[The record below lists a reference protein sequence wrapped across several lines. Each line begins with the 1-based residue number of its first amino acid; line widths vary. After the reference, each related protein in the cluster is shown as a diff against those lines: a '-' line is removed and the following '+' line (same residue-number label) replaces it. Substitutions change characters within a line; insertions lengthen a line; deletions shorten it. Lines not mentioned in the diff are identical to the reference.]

1 MKYLFLLFL
10 GLISSNL
17 FSQSTNIFNVGK
29 EEKVTV
35 AAGGILYADG
45 LTLKPT
51 ENFSLSNTGLKRASS
66 STAKLSNQISRV
78 YQFTNPTDPFTG
90 NLVKNYLDSELNGL
104 VEQNLQ
110 LFIFNP
116 SKWYRQLTD
125 NDVANNSLS
134 SKVTNLSLGE
144 IASAAFMPELILE
157 ASSIAENSPIGS
169 KVITLSGTNENLA
182 GEQFTYT
189 LVDGTGSTDN
199 ASFLIKDSD
208 VQTNTALDYETKKSY
223 SVRLRVTDS
232 YGRFDEKTLSILI
245 IDLNEVPTPLALSKA
260 NIFESNVINQ
270 NIGLLSTADP
280 DEGDTH
286 TYSLVPGIG
295 STDNAAFNVS
305 GNQIRASQVFN
316 FSVKNSYSIRVRS
329 TDKAGLFIEKV
340 FIISISEKPV
350 ITGTGNEFG
359 SNIQTAPS
367 GSPKISKG
375 FTSKLNVSGSD
386 LVSFSWSPA
395 ESLNSTNTPNPV
407 AKPLQTQTYSVTV
420 TNRFGSVII
429 LSITVEVMID
439 YNLVANNILTP
450 NGDNENDRFVIDN
463 LINYPVNKLQIFDR
477 QGRVVYTQ
485 SNYLNNWDGQYNG
498 NFLPQDTYYYLIVF
512 DNGAGKKT
520 GFISL
525 IK

>member
-1 MKYLFLLFL
+1 M
-10 GLISSNL
+10 
-17 FSQSTNIFNVGK
+17 
-29 EEKVTV
+29 
-35 AAGGILYADG
+35 
-45 LTLKPT
+45 
-51 ENFSLSNTGLKRASS
+51 
-66 STAKLSNQISRV
+66 
-78 YQFTNPTDPFTG
+78 
-90 NLVKNYLDSELNGL
+90 
-104 VEQNLQ
+104 
-110 LFIFNP
+110 
-116 SKWYRQLTD
+116 
-125 NDVANNSLS
+125 
-134 SKVTNLSLGE
+134 
-144 IASAAFMPELILE
+144 
-157 ASSIAENSPIGS
+157 
-169 KVITLSGTNENLA
+169 
-182 GEQFTYT
+182 
-189 LVDGTGSTDN
+189 
-199 ASFLIKDSD
+199 
-208 VQTNTALDYETKKSY
+208 
-223 SVRLRVTDS
+223 
-232 YGRFDEKTLSILI
+232 
-245 IDLNEVPTPLALSKA
+245 NEVPTALALSKA

-305 GNQIRASQVFN
+305 SGNEIRASQVFN

>member
-1 MKYLFLLFL
+1 MYW
-10 GLISSNL
+10 
-17 FSQSTNIFNVGK
+17 TN
-29 EEKVTV
+29 
-35 AAGGILYADG
+35 
-45 LTLKPT
+45 
-51 ENFSLSNTGLKRASS
+51 
-66 STAKLSNQISRV
+66 
-78 YQFTNPTDPFTG
+78 
-90 NLVKNYLDSELNGL
+90 
-104 VEQNLQ
+104 
-110 LFIFNP
+110 
-116 SKWYRQLTD
+116 
-125 NDVANNSLS
+125 
-134 SKVTNLSLGE
+134 
-144 IASAAFMPELILE
+144 
-157 ASSIAENSPIGS
+157 
-169 KVITLSGTNENLA
+169 
-182 GEQFTYT
+182 
-189 LVDGTGSTDN
+189 
-199 ASFLIKDSD
+199 
-208 VQTNTALDYETKKSY
+208 ETKKSY